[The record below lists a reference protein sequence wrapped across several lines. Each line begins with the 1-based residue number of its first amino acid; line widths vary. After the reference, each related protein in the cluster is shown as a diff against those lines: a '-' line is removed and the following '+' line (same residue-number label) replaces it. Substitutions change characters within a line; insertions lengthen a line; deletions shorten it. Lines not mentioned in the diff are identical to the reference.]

1 MRGRT
6 SLKQLLALALAA
18 VLTLT
23 IFAPAALADDPSAGD
38 LFGRVPDDVWKEA
51 VRANIQNND
60 RNSSL
65 TPEVRRRFGYVM
77 GNGQLN
83 RSFTV
88 VQLSTGLNKNGC
100 SASDLFG
107 ELNSMLNLQNA
118 ANGLEALVVGLV
130 SEAPLLLICYYSPTI
145 CSYVKHARNMMNAG
159 ARIRAGQCEAVNK
172 FVDKRSS
179 DFYHERLQTCM
190 QSYGD
195 SGPDALESCK
205 QSVHENPLAD
215 LPLNLSGDYK
225 VVQDNVSKY
234 FQSAGD
240 DPGTAQNKAQM
251 LSSVFGDVVFS
262 SGDGGKRS
270 TPPAKVRQAIHSIY
284 FDTYKDYRDKAD
296 AILDS
301 ASGNQGSPSQSNL
314 DDLTT
319 MYTAVQADEVAAI
332 YNWLGPEAARAY
344 LYKQAELAARIK
356 TLSMLHESR
365 DLYRKANDNTK
376 VQSNK
381 DSLAV
386 ILAQIQDAMK
396 EYGGSESVLAEK
408 ANNITRE
415 TLQMAMAGAHQ
426 ATRKEYTDQQT
437 WELNK
442 NMLGYPTAIG
452 R

>member
-1 MRGRT
+1 MRGST
-6 SLKQLLALALAA
+6 SFRRFLALLTAA

-23 IFAPAALADDPSAGD
+23 ICAPAAFADDPSAGD
-38 LFGRVPDDVWKEA
+38 LFGKVPDDVWKEA

-60 RNSSL
+60 RNSNL
-65 TPEVRRRFGYVM
+65 NPEVRRRFGYVM

-88 VQLSTGLNKNGC
+88 VQIGTGLNKNGC
-100 SASDLFG
+100 SAGDLFG

-172 FVDKRSS
+172 FVDKRSK
-179 DFYHERLQTCM
+179 DFYHERLDACM

-195 SGPDALESCK
+195 SGPDNLESCK

-215 LPLNLSGDYK
+215 LPLNLSGEYK
-225 VVQDNVSKY
+225 VVADNVSKY

-240 DPGTAQNKAQM
+240 DEGTAKNKASM
-251 LSSVFGDVVFS
+251 ISSLFGDVVFS
-262 SGDGGKRS
+262 SGDAGKRS

-319 MYTAVQADEVAAI
+319 MYTAVQSDEVAAI
-332 YNWLGPEAARAY
+332 FNWLGPEAARAY

-356 TLSMLHESR
+356 TLSMLHETR
-365 DLYRKANDNTK
+365 DLYRKANDQTK

-386 ILAQIQDAMK
+386 ILAQIQDAMN
-396 EYGGSESVLAEK
+396 EYGGSQSVLAEK
-408 ANNITRE
+408 ANKVTRE
-415 TLQMAMAGAHQ
+415 TLQMAMMGAHQ
-426 ATRKEYTDQQT
+426 ATDREYRAHQQSD
-437 WELNK
+437 LNRNINGFK
-442 NMLGYPTAIG
+442 
-452 R
+452 

>member
-6 SLKQLLALALAA
+6 SIKQLLALLLAT

-23 IFAPAALADDPSAGD
+23 VCAQVTAADSPSAGD
-38 LFGRVPDDVWKEA
+38 LFGRVPDEVWKEA

-60 RNSSL
+60 RNSNIH
-65 TPEVRRRFGYVM
+65 PEVRRRFGYVL
-77 GNGQLN
+77 GNGQMN

-88 VQLSTGLNKNGC
+88 VQVSTGLNKNGC

-118 ANGLEALVVGLV
+118 ANGLEALVVGLI
-130 SEAPLLLICYYSPTI
+130 SEAPLLLVCYYSPTI

-159 ARIRAGQCEAVNK
+159 ARIRAGHCEAVNK
-172 FVDKRSS
+172 FIDKRSS
-179 DFYHERLQTCM
+179 DFYHERLKACQ
-190 QSYGD
+190 QAKD
-195 SGPDALESCK
+195 EGPDALEACK
-205 QSVHENPLAD
+205 QEVHENPLAD
-215 LPLNLSGDYK
+215 LPLNLAGEYK
-225 VVQDNVSKY
+225 VVEDNVSKY

-240 DPGTAQNKAQM
+240 DEGTAKNKAQM

-262 SGDGGKRS
+262 SAEGGRRS

-284 FDTYKDYRDKAD
+284 FDTYKDYRDKAN

-319 MYTAVQADEVAAI
+319 MYSAVQADEVAAI
-332 YNWLGPEAARAY
+332 YNWLGHEAARAY